1 MLVPLRRVPW
11 SPTFGL
17 QRIDGPPCLH
27 PRCVPF
33 RPLLVLALVAPQ
45 SAQPRNVLRR
55 FRQVSRAQVEL
66 RESVLELSAESAE
79 LVEQVIAGLNEACTS
94 VKGTIS
100 GLQRQIRDPSEA
112 ELWISRGNALLQVT
126 QQWYPGMTE
135 VEAPDYSRLGDDGLP
150 LSMTVELNPKKHFKE
165 NAKLCFKQASKIT
178 KAIEK
183 CTPLLKAQEE
193 ELQRWKA
200 ELTKVE
206 GSCLC
211 WCSSRAVT
219 YELCIENLL
228 SLLLSHGRDAMRCAQ
243 NLQSFRNEFRISK
256 KRLRGFSLLTP
267 T

>member
-1 MLVPLRRVPW
+1 MCRVCIH
-11 SPTFGL
+11 T
-17 QRIDGPPCLH
+17 
-27 PRCVPF
+27 
-33 RPLLVLALVAPQ
+33 
-45 SAQPRNVLRR
+45 SAH
-55 FRQVSRAQVEL
+55 VSRVHVCVDLVQVFHIQINFFWA
-66 RESVLELSAESAE
+66 VD
-79 LVEQVIAGLNEACTS
+79 LVSSWILYNFFFGWALFGYLLYRSTLIHFAVDRWVFPEFTAACTDHHWS
-94 VKGTIS
+94 
-100 GLQRQIRDPSEA
+100 LQ
-112 ELWISRGNALLQVT
+112 
-126 QQWYPGMTE
+126 
-135 VEAPDYSRLGDDGLP
+135 
-150 LSMTVELNPKKHFKE
+150 
-165 NAKLCFKQASKIT
+165 
-178 KAIEK
+178 
-183 CTPLLKAQEE
+183 AQEE